1 MKVKKKNKTNE
12 LRIMGKSAKEVN
24 NKEEFSLSIRLKGEI
39 AWSRC
44 LR

>member
-1 MKVKKKNKTNE
+1 MKVKKKKQTNE
-12 LRIMGKSAKEVN
+12 LRITGKSAKEVN
-24 NKEEFSLSIRLKGEI
+24 NKENFSLSIMLKGEI